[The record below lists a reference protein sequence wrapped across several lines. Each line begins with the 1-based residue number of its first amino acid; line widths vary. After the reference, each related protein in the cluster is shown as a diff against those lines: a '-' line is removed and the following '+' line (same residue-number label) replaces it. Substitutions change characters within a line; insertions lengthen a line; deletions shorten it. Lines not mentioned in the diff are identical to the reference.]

1 MGRMGDCLHGSP
13 PVRSGVHPGGLM
25 GLHGVARPAPSGPM
39 RQSRARGRTPSSGA
53 FRASLEL
60 LGGFYLAVD
69 GETIHLPRSECRVL
83 ASVALRDRALPRAAL
98 AGQLWPDTTSDRAL
112 GRLRTALWRLR
123 RIGRR
128 LVDVTAGDVA
138 LGPLVAV
145 DVRELIELSHRL
157 SDAPTQVDEERLEKL
172 GAAGE
177 LLPDWDDEW
186 LVAERERIRQMRLHA
201 LEYLSEQLAH
211 EGRFGLAVEAA
222 LTVIADDPL
231 RESARRTLI
240 RVHMAE
246 GNLHD
251 ALAQYTDY
259 RNVMKDDLGLDPSPQ
274 MDALLQDLGISGSV
288 TRGDGDGAVT
298 VR

>member
-1 MGRMGDCLHGSP
+1 
-13 PVRSGVHPGGLM
+13 M

-39 RQSRARGRTPSSGA
+39 RQSGAHRRTPSSGA

-69 GETIHLPRSECRVL
+69 GETIHLPRSERRVL

-98 AGQLWPDTTSDRAL
+98 AGQLWPDTTNDRAL

-157 SDAPTQVDEERLEKL
+157 SDAPTQVDEVRLEKL

-201 LEYLSEQLAH
+201 LEYLSEQLAQ
-211 EGRFGLAVEAA
+211 EGRFGRAVEAA
-222 LTVIADDPL
+222 LTAIADDPL

-251 ALAQYTDY
+251 ALAQYADY

-274 MDALLQDLGISGSV
+274 MEALLQDLGISGSV
-288 TRGDGDGAVT
+288 AEDPAVAARRAPT
-298 VR
+298 DRVSTTKSLGPS